1 MHTTARRIEGG
12 QPLRDA
18 MAASELSLKGLA
30 RATRAVDEDSRG
42 VSWQLL
48 AFLSTS
54 AGYARE
60 TTTVR
65 TAELIE
71 DALSVPRGS
80 LFERE
85 SRGAKPDRQPAW
97 EAL

>member
-1 MHTTARRIEGG
+1 VHTTARRIDGG

-18 MAASELSLKGLA
+18 MSDTGTSLKGLMRKTKA
-30 RATRAVDEDSRG
+30 ADAEGAG

-48 AFLSTS
+48 AFLATEKS
-54 AGYARE
+54 YARE

-80 LFERE
+80 LFSRE
-85 SRGAKPDRQPAW
+85 DKYAQSDPQPAW
-97 EAL
+97 DVL